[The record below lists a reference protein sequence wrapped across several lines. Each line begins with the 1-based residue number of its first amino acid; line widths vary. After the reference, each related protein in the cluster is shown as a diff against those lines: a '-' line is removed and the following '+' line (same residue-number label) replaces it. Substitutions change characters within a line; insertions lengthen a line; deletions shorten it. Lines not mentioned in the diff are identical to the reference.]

1 MKKYESYKDSGVGWI
16 GEIPSHWSCVK
27 VKYLLRERV
36 DKSEDGIGEPLS
48 MSQKYGLIPTSQM
61 DVVPNLATSYVGAKR
76 TKIGD
81 MVLNK
86 LKAHLGVFALSA
98 YDGLVSPDY
107 AVYYGTGRADLEY
120 LEYLFKTPIYVS
132 EFIKKT
138 TGVAIGFN
146 RLYTDDLFSIPTH
159 YPPMQEQKRI
169 VDYLKDKT
177 LKIEQYVSARER
189 ERELLDSLKQS
200 EIANVVTKG
209 LNPNVRMKDSGIPWI
224 GMIPE
229 HWETRT
235 LSQMARV
242 HFISNKNVHHQNL
255 LSLSYGKIVC
265 KDINTTEGL
274 LPASFDNYQIVEDG
288 NIVLRLTDL
297 QNDHKSLRVGLS
309 TQEGIITSAYL
320 AIEAFTGI
328 LPKYL
333 YFLLHSID
341 VKKVFYSMGNGL
353 RQSLNWTELRKLKC
367 IVPPIL
373 EQQAIVDYIE
383 AKLSKIDSCMADLQA
398 EIDYLKEFKQRL
410 ISDVVTGQICVA
422 KPQKGEQQ

>member
-27 VKYLLRERV
+27 VKHLLRERV

-120 LEYLFKTPIYVS
+120 LEYLFKTPLYVS

-422 KPQKGEQQ
+422 KPQRGEQQ

>member
-27 VKYLLRERV
+27 VKHLLRERV

-120 LEYLFKTPIYVS
+120 LEYLFKTPLYVS

-146 RLYTDDLFSIPTH
+146 RLYTDDLFSIPAH

-169 VDYLKDKT
+169 IDYLKYKT

-422 KPQKGEQQ
+422 KPQRGEQQ

>member
-1 MKKYESYKDSGVGWI
+1 MKKYESYKDSDVGWI

-27 VKYLLRERV
+27 VKHLLRERV

-76 TKIGD
+76 TRQGD

-120 LEYLFKTPIYVS
+120 LEYLFKTPLYVS

-146 RLYTDDLFSIPTH
+146 RLYTDDLFSIPAH

-367 IVPPIL
+367 IVPPIF

-383 AKLSKIDSCMADLQA
+383 AKLSKIDSCIADLQA

-422 KPQKGEQQ
+422 EPQKGEQQ

>member
-1 MKKYESYKDSGVGWI
+1 MKKYELYKDSGVGWI

-27 VKYLLRERV
+27 VKHLLRERV

-76 TKIGD
+76 TRQGD

-120 LEYLFKTPIYVS
+120 LEYLFKTPLYVS

-146 RLYTDDLFSIPTH
+146 RLYTDDLFSIPAH

-189 ERELLDSLKQS
+189 KRELLDSLKQS

-229 HWETRT
+229 HWEIRRWGN
-235 LSQMARV
+235 A
-242 HFISNKNVHHQNL
+242 FIEN
-255 LSLSYGKIVC
+255 
-265 KDINTTEGL
+265 KDINTNLENTDAFQFNYGSLVRKKRTYKAEEDAETYSKYMVLKPKDIVINGL
-274 LPASFDNYQIVEDG
+274 NLNYDFVSQ
-288 NIVLRLTDL
+288 
-297 QNDHKSLRVGLS
+297 RVAIS
-309 TQEGIITSAYL
+309 AKNGIITSAYISMHPRKNVNAQYFCFL
-320 AIEAFTGI
+320 FKTMDAKKLFHGMGTGI
-328 LPKYL
+328 RLTL
-333 YFLLHSID
+333 SFAEL
-341 VKKVFYSMGNGL
+341 KKQY
-353 RQSLNWTELRKLKC
+353 
-367 IVPPIL
+367 IPIPPIE

>member
-16 GEIPSHWSCVK
+16 GKIPSHWSCVPFRRIAK
-27 VKYLLRERV
+27 VQCNLVRPSENLTMFQISPDSIEKNSGKIIKTRTVEEAKV
-36 DKSEDGIGEPLS
+36 DSDNHRFYKGQILYSKIRPL
-48 MSQKYGLIPTSQM
+48 
-61 DVVPNLATSYVGAKR
+61 
-76 TKIGD
+76 
-81 MVLNK
+81 LNK
-86 LKAHLGVFALSA
+86 VTIAP
-98 YDGLVSPDY
+98 YDGLCSADMYPISTIQNTEYVM
-107 AVYYGTGRADLEY
+107 YYMLSEAFLSSVKNIVADRVKMPKINQDELKNTD
-120 LEYLFKTPIYVS
+120 FVIPPFS
-132 EFIKKT
+132 EQQ
-138 TGVAIGFN
+138 V
-146 RLYTDDLFSIPTH
+146 
-159 YPPMQEQKRI
+159 I

-367 IVPPIL
+367 IVPPIF

-422 KPQKGEQQ
+422 EPQKGEQQ

>member
-1 MKKYESYKDSGVGWI
+1 MKKYELYKDSGVGWI

-27 VKYLLRERV
+27 VKHLLRERV

-76 TKIGD
+76 TRQGD
-81 MVLNK
+81 IVLNK

-120 LEYLFKTPIYVS
+120 LEYLFKTPLYVS

-146 RLYTDDLFSIPTH
+146 RLYTDDLFSIPAH

-189 ERELLDSLKQS
+189 ERELFDSLKQS

>member
-27 VKYLLRERV
+27 VKHLLRERV

-107 AVYYGTGRADLEY
+107 AVYYGTGRAYLEY

-229 HWETRT
+229 HWEIRKIKFLFKERSEKGFPNEPVLCATQKYGVIPQ
-235 LSQMARV
+235 SMYENRV
-242 HFISNKNVHHQNL
+242 VVVNKGLDGLKLVKKGDFVISLRSFQGGIEYAHYQGIISAAYTVL
-255 LSLSYGKIVC
+255 MPSR
-265 KDINTTEGL
+265 DINPLYVKYLFKSHPFIGL
-274 LPASFDNYQIVEDG
+274 LKTCVTGIREGQNINYDMLRNNSIMLPPAS
-288 NIVLRLTDL
+288 
-297 QNDHKSLRVGLS
+297 
-309 TQEGIITSAYL
+309 
-320 AIEAFTGI
+320 
-328 LPKYL
+328 
-333 YFLLHSID
+333 
-341 VKKVFYSMGNGL
+341 
-353 RQSLNWTELRKLKC
+353 
-367 IVPPIL
+367 

-383 AKLSKIDSCMADLQA
+383 AKLSKIDSCMADS
-398 EIDYLKEFKQRL
+398 KRR
-410 ISDVVTGQICVA
+410 
-422 KPQKGEQQ
+422 

>member
-27 VKYLLRERV
+27 IKHLLRERV

-76 TKIGD
+76 TRQGD

-120 LEYLFKTPIYVS
+120 LEYLFKTPLYVS

-146 RLYTDDLFSIPTH
+146 RLYTDDLFSIPAH

-189 ERELLDSLKQS
+189 ERELLDSLEQS
-200 EIANVVTKG
+200 EIANVVTNG

-383 AKLSKIDSCMADLQA
+383 AKLSKIDSCMADLQT

-422 KPQKGEQQ
+422 EPQKGEQQ

>member
-27 VKYLLRERV
+27 VKHLLRERV

>member
-27 VKYLLRERV
+27 VKHLLRERV

-120 LEYLFKTPIYVS
+120 LEYLFKTPLYVS

-146 RLYTDDLFSIPTH
+146 RLYTDDLFSIPAH

-169 VDYLKDKT
+169 IDYLKDKT
-177 LKIEQYVSARER
+177 LKIEQYVSERER

-200 EIANVVTKG
+200 KIANVVTKG

-422 KPQKGEQQ
+422 KPQRGEQQ

>member
-1 MKKYESYKDSGVGWI
+1 
-16 GEIPSHWSCVK
+16 
-27 VKYLLRERV
+27 
-36 DKSEDGIGEPLS
+36 
-48 MSQKYGLIPTSQM
+48 M

-189 ERELLDSLKQS
+189 ER
-200 EIANVVTKG
+200 A
-209 LNPNVRMKDSGIPWI
+209 
-224 GMIPE
+224 
-229 HWETRT
+229 
-235 LSQMARV
+235 A
-242 HFISNKNVHHQNL
+242 
-255 LSLSYGKIVC
+255 
-265 KDINTTEGL
+265 
-274 LPASFDNYQIVEDG
+274 
-288 NIVLRLTDL
+288 
-297 QNDHKSLRVGLS
+297 
-309 TQEGIITSAYL
+309 
-320 AIEAFTGI
+320 
-328 LPKYL
+328 
-333 YFLLHSID
+333 
-341 VKKVFYSMGNGL
+341 
-353 RQSLNWTELRKLKC
+353 
-367 IVPPIL
+367 
-373 EQQAIVDYIE
+373 
-383 AKLSKIDSCMADLQA
+383 
-398 EIDYLKEFKQRL
+398 
-410 ISDVVTGQICVA
+410 
-422 KPQKGEQQ
+422 

>member
-1 MKKYESYKDSGVGWI
+1 MKKYELYKDSGVGWI

-27 VKYLLRERV
+27 VKHLLRERV

-76 TKIGD
+76 TRQGD

-120 LEYLFKTPIYVS
+120 LEYLFKTPLYVS

-146 RLYTDDLFSIPTH
+146 RLYTDDLFSIPAH

-209 LNPNVRMKDSGIPWI
+209 LNSNVRMKDSGIPWI

-422 KPQKGEQQ
+422 KPQRGEQQ

>member
-27 VKYLLRERV
+27 VKHLLRERV

-76 TKIGD
+76 TRQGD

-120 LEYLFKTPIYVS
+120 LEYLFKTPLYVS

-146 RLYTDDLFSIPTH
+146 RLYTDDLFSIPAH

-224 GMIPE
+224 GIIPE

-383 AKLSKIDSCMADLQA
+383 AKLSKIDSCIADLQA

-422 KPQKGEQQ
+422 EPQKGEQR

>member
-1 MKKYESYKDSGVGWI
+1 MKKYESYKDSDVGWI

-27 VKYLLRERV
+27 VKHLLRERV

-76 TKIGD
+76 TRQGD

-120 LEYLFKTPIYVS
+120 LEYMFKTPLYVS

-146 RLYTDDLFSIPTH
+146 RLYTDDLFSIPAH

-367 IVPPIL
+367 IVPPIF
-373 EQQAIVDYIE
+373 EQQVIVDYIE
-383 AKLSKIDSCMADLQA
+383 AKLSKIDSCIADLQA

-422 KPQKGEQQ
+422 EPQKGEKQ

>member
-16 GEIPSHWSCVK
+16 GKIPSHWSCVPFRRIAK
-27 VKYLLRERV
+27 VQCNLVRPSENLTMFQISPDSIEKNSGKIIKTRTVEEAKV
-36 DKSEDGIGEPLS
+36 DSDNHRFYKGQILYSKIRPL
-48 MSQKYGLIPTSQM
+48 
-61 DVVPNLATSYVGAKR
+61 
-76 TKIGD
+76 
-81 MVLNK
+81 LNK
-86 LKAHLGVFALSA
+86 VTIAP
-98 YDGLVSPDY
+98 YDGLCSADMYPISTIENTEYVM
-107 AVYYGTGRADLEY
+107 YYML
-120 LEYLFKTPIYVS
+120 S
-132 EFIKKT
+132 EAFLSSVK
-138 TGVAIGFN
+138 N
-146 RLYTDDLFSIPTH
+146 
-159 YPPMQEQKRI
+159 I
-169 VDYLKDKT
+169 VEDKT

-209 LNPNVRMKDSGIPWI
+209 LNSNVRMKDSGIPWI

-422 KPQKGEQQ
+422 KPQRGEQQ

>member
-27 VKYLLRERV
+27 IKHLLRERV

-76 TKIGD
+76 TRQGD

-120 LEYLFKTPIYVS
+120 LEYLFKTPLYVS

-146 RLYTDDLFSIPTH
+146 RLYTDDLFSIPAH

-209 LNPNVRMKDSGIPWI
+209 LNSNVRMKDSGIPWI

-229 HWETRT
+229 HWEVKR
-235 LSQMARV
+235 LR
-242 HFISNKNVHHQNL
+242 HFIKFVSVKGHGEKPL
-255 LSLSYGKIVC
+255 LSVTREQGVIERNVESKEENHNFIPDDLSGYKLVRKGQFVINKMKSWQGSYGVS
-265 KDINTTEGL
+265 D
-274 LPASFDNYQIVEDG
+274 Y
-288 NIVLRLTDL
+288 
-297 QNDHKSLRVGLS
+297 
-309 TQEGIITSAYL
+309 EGIVSPAYYVCDL
-320 AIEAFTGI
+320 TFPCKKFFSMAIRSKAYIPFFTQYSKGI
-328 LPKYL
+328 RVDQWDLSPIGLK
-333 YFLLHSID
+333 SIP
-341 VKKVFYSMGNGL
+341 F
-353 RQSLNWTELRKLKC
+353 
-367 IVPPIL
+367 IVPPIE

>member
-27 VKYLLRERV
+27 VKHLLRERV

-86 LKAHLGVFALSA
+86 MKAHLGVFALSA

-107 AVYYGTGRADLEY
+107 AVYYGTGRADFEY

-177 LKIEQYVSARER
+177 SKIEQYVSARER

-229 HWETRT
+229 HWEVKR
-235 LSQMARV
+235 LR
-242 HFISNKNVHHQNL
+242 HFIKFVSVKGHGEKPL
-255 LSLSYGKIVC
+255 LSVTREQGVIERNVESKEENHNFIPDDLSGYKLVRKGQFVINKMKSWQGSYGVS
-265 KDINTTEGL
+265 D
-274 LPASFDNYQIVEDG
+274 Y
-288 NIVLRLTDL
+288 
-297 QNDHKSLRVGLS
+297 
-309 TQEGIITSAYL
+309 EGIVSPAHYVCDLTFPCKKFFSMAIRSKAY
-320 AIEAFTGI
+320 IPFFTQYSKGI
-328 LPKYL
+328 RVDQWDLSPIGLK
-333 YFLLHSID
+333 SIP
-341 VKKVFYSMGNGL
+341 F
-353 RQSLNWTELRKLKC
+353 
-367 IVPPIL
+367 IVPPIE

>member
-16 GEIPSHWSCVK
+16 GKIPSHWSCVK
-27 VKYLLRERV
+27 VKHLLRERV

-76 TKIGD
+76 TRQGD

-120 LEYLFKTPIYVS
+120 LEYLFKTPLYVS

-146 RLYTDDLFSIPTH
+146 RLYTDDLFSIPAH

-229 HWETRT
+229 HWEIRRWGN
-235 LSQMARV
+235 A
-242 HFISNKNVHHQNL
+242 FIEN
-255 LSLSYGKIVC
+255 
-265 KDINTTEGL
+265 KDINTNLENTDAFQFNYGSLVRKKRTYKAEEDAETYSKYMVLKPKDIVINGL
-274 LPASFDNYQIVEDG
+274 NLNYDFVSQ
-288 NIVLRLTDL
+288 
-297 QNDHKSLRVGLS
+297 RVAIS
-309 TQEGIITSAYL
+309 AENGIITSAYISMHPRKNVNAQYFCFL
-320 AIEAFTGI
+320 FKTMDAKKLFHGMGTGI
-328 LPKYL
+328 RLTL
-333 YFLLHSID
+333 SFAEL
-341 VKKVFYSMGNGL
+341 KKQY
-353 RQSLNWTELRKLKC
+353 
-367 IVPPIL
+367 IPIPPIE

>member
-1 MKKYESYKDSGVGWI
+1 MKKYESYKNSGVGWI
-16 GEIPSHWSCVK
+16 GDIPSHWSCVK
-27 VKYLLRERV
+27 VKHLLRERV

-76 TKIGD
+76 TRQGD

-120 LEYLFKTPIYVS
+120 LEYLFKTPLYVS

-146 RLYTDDLFSIPTH
+146 RLYTDDLFSIPAH

-229 HWETRT
+229 HWEIRRWGN
-235 LSQMARV
+235 A
-242 HFISNKNVHHQNL
+242 FIEN
-255 LSLSYGKIVC
+255 
-265 KDINTTEGL
+265 KDINTNLENTDAFQFNYGSLVRKKRTYKAEEDAETYSKYMVLKPKDIVINGL
-274 LPASFDNYQIVEDG
+274 NLNYDFVSQ
-288 NIVLRLTDL
+288 
-297 QNDHKSLRVGLS
+297 RVAIS
-309 TQEGIITSAYL
+309 AENGIITSAYISMHPRKNVNAQYFCFL
-320 AIEAFTGI
+320 FKTMDAKKLFHGMGTGI
-328 LPKYL
+328 RLT
-333 YFLLHSID
+333 LLFAEL
-341 VKKVFYSMGNGL
+341 KKQY
-353 RQSLNWTELRKLKC
+353 
-367 IVPPIL
+367 IPIPPIE

-422 KPQKGEQQ
+422 KPQRGEQQ